1 MNLFPK
7 WNAQSA
13 ARWEKKRAAGKTR
26 FALRWGL
33 VWGLIMTA
41 LMTVEHT
48 VSTPDSSLLRN
59 LPFNLIVF
67 LGAGMLFGILMWN
80 MLEGAYRSYLSRQE
94 LESLDKLNAR
104 S

>member
-7 WNAQSA
+7 WNARFVVRMGLIWGLLMA
-13 ARWEKKRAAGKTR
+13 GLMDGVHHFFTPGTKFLPDFADYLTVFLAAGI
-26 FALRWGL
+26 LY
-33 VWGLIMTA
+33 
-41 LMTVEHT
+41 
-48 VSTPDSSLLRN
+48 
-59 LPFNLIVF
+59 
-67 LGAGMLFGILMWN
+67 GILMWN